1 MDNPFIGLDAETRDQ
16 LKELLKTLSSERALQ
31 IILVLSKSDDI
42 PDFPGGSMFR
52 IINSLRHLGQL
63 PDETQVLPGHGEYTS
78 IGEEL
83 AHNPYMD
90 R

>member
-1 MDNPFIGLDAETRDQ
+1 
-16 LKELLKTLSSERALQ
+16 
-31 IILVLSKSDDI
+31 
-42 PDFPGGSMFR
+42 MFQ
-52 IINSLRHLGQL
+52 IINSLRFLAQL
-63 PDETQVLPGHGEYTS
+63 SDDVKVLPGHGQATS

>member
-1 MDNPFIGLDAETRDQ
+1 
-16 LKELLKTLSSERALQ
+16 
-31 IILVLSKSDDI
+31 
-42 PDFPGGSMFR
+42 MFR
-52 IINSLRHLGQL
+52 IINSLRLLGML
-63 PDETQVLPGHGEYTS
+63 PDETQVLPGHGEATS